1 MKVILTQDVKG
12 TGKKGQLV
20 NVADGYARNFLLAKN
35 MAIEAT
41 PAAMNELK
49 NREAAKKRREE
60 AELQAAKE
68 SATALEGKTVHIKAK
83 AGTGG
88 RLFGSVTTAE
98 IAEAIK
104 ASYGEEIDRRK
115 IAIEADI
122 KQCGQYSAT
131 LNLGSGIKATISLT
145 VEPME

>member
-49 NREAAKKRREE
+49 NREAAEKRRAEE
-60 AELQAAKE
+60 DLKSAKE
-68 SATALEGKTVHIKAK
+68 AAAALEGKTVHIKAK

-104 ASYGEEIDRRK
+104 LGYGEELDRRK
-115 IAIEADI
+115 IAIDADI

-131 LNLGSGIKATISLT
+131 LSLGSGIKATMALV
-145 VEPME
+145 VEPLE